1 MILKRIVGF
10 WNPSV
15 ILTYI
20 GMSIAVTGMFLA
32 VSSKINYSFICLV
45 LCGICDLFDG
55 SVARK
60 FKRSDEEKAFGIELD
75 SLVDVIS
82 FIALP
87 VTIFLK
93 IGFVTPVHLIIYIL
107 YAIAGIAR
115 LGYFNVVDAD
125 GEGPVK
131 YYTGLPITYAALV
144 FSIMYLSV
152 NILTG
157 NAFVIV
163 YTLSMA
169 VVTVLEVLK
178 IKIAKPKGFAYVFFG
193 VLAIAVIAMYIIT
206 I

>member
-20 GMSIAVTGMFLA
+20 GMSFAVAGMFLA

-178 IKIAKPKGFAYVFFG
+178 IKIAKPKGLAYVFFG

>member
-1 MILKRIVGF
+1 M
-10 WNPSV
+10 
-15 ILTYI
+15 
-20 GMSIAVTGMFLA
+20 
-32 VSSKINYSFICLV
+32 
-45 LCGICDLFDG
+45 
-55 SVARK
+55 
-60 FKRSDEEKAFGIELD
+60 
-75 SLVDVIS
+75 
-82 FIALP
+82 
-87 VTIFLK
+87 
-93 IGFVTPVHLIIYIL
+93 
-107 YAIAGIAR
+107 
-115 LGYFNVVDAD
+115 VDAD

>member
-1 MILKRIVGF
+1 MKRIVGF

-20 GMSIAVTGMFLA
+20 GMSFAVAGMFLA

-87 VTIFLK
+87 VTIFLN
-93 IGFVTPVHLIIYIL
+93 IGFVTPVHLILYIIYS
-107 YAIAGIAR
+107 IAGIAR
-115 LGYFNVVDAD
+115 LGYFNVIDAD
-125 GEGPVK
+125 GEG
-131 YYTGLPITYAALV
+131 ITYAALV

-152 NILTG
+152 NILTE

-178 IKIAKPKGFAYVFFG
+178 IKIAKPKGLAYVFFG
-193 VLAIAVIAMYIIT
+193 VLAIAVITMYIIT